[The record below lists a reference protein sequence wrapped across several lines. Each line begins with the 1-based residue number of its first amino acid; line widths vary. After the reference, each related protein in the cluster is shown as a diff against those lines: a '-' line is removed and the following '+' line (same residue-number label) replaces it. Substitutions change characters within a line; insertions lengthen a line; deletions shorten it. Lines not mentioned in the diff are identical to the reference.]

1 MVGWVIREQFDGKND
16 PKRQQPV
23 DKERMYIKFISIEI
37 AFDKAPNCF
46 INFTY
51 LFILFLVT
59 ILSQSLFTL
68 MRSHF
73 MALSFFTR
81 RHTSEFF
88 LINLL
93 IRLFL

>member
-1 MVGWVIREQFDGKND
+1 MIRNGSNQRTK
-16 PKRQQPV
+16 
-23 DKERMYIKFISIEI
+23 KEWYIKFISIEI
-37 AFDKAPNCF
+37 AFEKAYYF
-46 INFTY
+46 YKLYI
-51 LFILFLVT
+51 LFILFLMT

-68 MRSHF
+68 MRGHF

>member
-1 MVGWVIREQFDGKND
+1 MIREQFDGKND

-23 DKERMYIKFISIEI
+23 DKERMVYKVYRNRDRL
-37 AFDKAPNCF
+37 DKAPNYF

-51 LFILFLVT
+51 LFILFLMT

-68 MRSHF
+68 MRGQF